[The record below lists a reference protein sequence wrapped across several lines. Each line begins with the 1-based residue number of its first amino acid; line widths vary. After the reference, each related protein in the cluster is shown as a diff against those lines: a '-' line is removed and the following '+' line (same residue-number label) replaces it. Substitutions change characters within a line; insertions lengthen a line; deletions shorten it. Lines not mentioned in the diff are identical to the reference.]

1 MKMPQLK
8 NVFSNNRV
16 TQPPQHD
23 TSRPI
28 TVADLLQR
36 GANQNDRSVEPTGFN
51 SIYDLRDFARNNPL
65 PNTLYRAHVA
75 GRDEID
81 AYGLERSDEADKKRD
96 DDYLADII
104 KHTARSGGSG
114 GGVLSLSGSLQTANR
129 FAVGRTVVQID
140 ATAFP
145 GRFKTTAQILLDDA
159 DRLMATQKVS
169 PNTVRKALENLRG
182 EAESEAFY
190 LDGDIPR
197 SAVKQIYD

>member
-1 MKMPQLK
+1 MKMPQIK

-16 TQPPQHD
+16 NQPQQQE

-36 GANQNDRSVEPTGFN
+36 GADQNDRSVDPTGFR
-51 SIYDLRDFARNNPL
+51 SIHDLRDFAHSNPL
-65 PNTLYRAHVA
+65 PTTLYRAHVA
-75 GRDEID
+75 DRDEID
-81 AYGLERSDEADKKRD
+81 VYGLERSDETDKKRG

-104 KHTARSGGSG
+104 KHTARTGGSR

-129 FAVGRTVVQID
+129 FAAGRTVVQID
-140 ATAFP
+140 TTAFS

-159 DRLMATQKVS
+159 DRLMAAQKVS